1 MLPNVLRLA
10 AGILCA
16 GIALS
21 LWDIGTRS
29 PVQAVRDILDAFAH
43 PKALIGGFVRTLA
56 GLGYM
61 ALAIAFV
68 VLALGETPG
77 LFTAFGIATLLT
89 GLVFEALVGPSIRR
103 MVGIRP
109 TPTLTTDGSPPER

>member
-1 MLPNVLRLA
+1 MRLA

-29 PVQAVRDILDAFAH
+29 PIQAVRDILDAFAH

-56 GLGYM
+56 GLGYI

-68 VLALGETPG
+68 VMALDEAPG
-77 LFTAFGIATLLT
+77 LFTVVGIGTLLA
-89 GLVFEALVGPSIRR
+89 GLLFEALVGPSIRR

-109 TPTLTTDGSPPER
+109 TATLPTDGSPPER